1 MATNEKLTV
10 VTGPSKGII
19 AAIPKTSA
27 TRLNLLTA
35 LP

>member
-10 VTGPSKGII
+10 VTGASKGIV

-27 TRLNLLTA
+27 TG
-35 LP
+35 